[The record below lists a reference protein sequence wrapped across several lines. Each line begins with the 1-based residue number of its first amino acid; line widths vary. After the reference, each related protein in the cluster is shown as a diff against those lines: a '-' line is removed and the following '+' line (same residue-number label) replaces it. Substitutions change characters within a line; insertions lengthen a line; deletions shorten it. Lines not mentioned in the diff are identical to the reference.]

1 MRTRALLFP
10 PAWSAIPTWP
20 LLPPALLRPQL
31 QHAQGRRDC
40 GVDHLDTL
48 WVQAGYRGCSEY
60 ALLDAGGWG
69 LAHSQ
74 RRLELSS
81 VNLFLLH
88 KTTCPWESGL
98 WAYCGIVWQLPPRA
112 HPPMPAPGGL
122 GTKAAAAGKRKHTC
136 HCPKHT
142 RCTQLQIL
150 QRAPLIRLPGSQC
163 HTSISASW
171 TRGRR

>member
-1 MRTRALLFP
+1 MVPRYQRLHSRLYVHVCAP
-10 PAWSAIPTWP
+10 VPSAWSAVPAWP

-40 GVDHLDTL
+40 GVDRLDTL

-60 ALLDAGGWG
+60 TLLGAGGWG

-74 RRLELSS
+74 QRLELSS

-98 WAYCGIVWQLPPRA
+98 WAYCGIVRQLPPRA
-112 HPPMPAPGGL
+112 HPPRLPQEVWEQRQQPQGG
-122 GTKAAAAGKRKHTC
+122 GSVPAAAPNTPDVHNSRFY
-136 HCPKHT
+136 
-142 RCTQLQIL
+142 
-150 QRAPLIRLPGSQC
+150 
-163 HTSISASW
+163 
-171 TRGRR
+171 RGPP